1 MTDVIADLPLDDRP
15 RERMFKHGV
24 DTLSNAELLA
34 ILLGSGVPGTN
45 AIQLARILLSDGMSA
60 LRRRDTRDLMNVSG
74 IGPAKIARIMAAFEM
89 SRRIASGEPEEP
101 PAFDARVFGAKLVS
115 AYGHHTQERLGAA
128 VLDSRAR
135 IIAQR
140 EIFVGT
146 INNALVSTR
155 DIVKFA
161 ILERERAKAIVIY
174 HNHPSGDPTPSD
186 EDLTF
191 TGKLK
196 HSLSLVDLELADHI
210 IIGAHRFYSMAAK
223 EQL

>member
-15 RERMFKHGV
+15 RERMFKHGAE
-24 DTLSNAELLA
+24 TLSDAELLA

-45 AIQLARILLSDGMSA
+45 AIQLARILLSEGMNA
-60 LRRRDTRDLMNVSG
+60 LWRRDTRDLMKIAG

-101 PAFDARVFGAKLVS
+101 PPFDARVLGAKLVT

-128 VLDSRAR
+128 ILDSRAR
-135 IIAQR
+135 IIGQR
-140 EIFVGT
+140 EIFIGT
-146 INNALVSTR
+146 INNAFVSTR

-161 ILERERAKAIVIY
+161 LLEHAKSIVIY

-186 EDLTF
+186 EDFSF

-196 HSLSLVDLELADHI
+196 HSLNLVDLELTDHI

-223 EQL
+223 GQMQ